1 MARLALVTTEG
12 PDGCFDGG
20 NSLLG
25 LVGPRLRPTSAV
37 VYRRDLA
44 DFLAPWPRPELV
56 TRADLTAYLD
66 SRAADNPAG
75 WDRRAA
81 GLRYLFDRGIE
92 AGLWTANPA
101 GDLPRQRRGDRRWR
115 R

>member
-1 MARLALVTTEG
+1 MARLALVATE
-12 PDGCFDGG
+12 DQAGCFDGG

-25 LVGPRLRPTSAV
+25 LVGPGLRPTSAV
-37 VYRRDLA
+37 VYRRDVA
-44 DFLAPWPRPELV
+44 AFLVRWPDPELA

-81 GLRYLFDRGIE
+81 GLRHFFERGIE
-92 AGLWTANPA
+92 AGLWTVNPA
-101 GDLPRQRRGDRRWR
+101 ADLPRQRRGDWRWR

>member
-1 MARLALVTTEG
+1 MAEAAPVATAG
-12 PDGCFDGG
+12 PAGCFDGP
-20 NSLLG
+20 NRLLG
-25 LVGPRLRPTSAV
+25 LVGPGLRPTSAV

-44 DFLAPWPRPELV
+44 DFLAHWPKPELA
-56 TRADLTAYLD
+56 TRADVVAYLD
-66 SRAADNPAG
+66 SRAAGNPAG

-81 GLRYLFDRGIE
+81 ALRHFFEQGIA

-101 GDLPRQRRGDRRWR
+101 DQLPRRRRGDWRWR

>member
-1 MARLALVTTEG
+1 MTRVATITTTG
-12 PDGCFDGG
+12 SNGCFDGG

-44 DFLAPWPRPELV
+44 DFLVACPSPELA
-56 TRADLTAYLD
+56 TRADLCAYLD
-66 SRAADNPAG
+66 SRAVDNPAG

-81 GLRYLFDRGIE
+81 GLRYFFDRGIE

-101 GDLPRQRRGDRRWR
+101 ADLPRPRRGEWGGRR
-115 R
+115 

>member
-1 MARLALVTTEG
+1 MARLALVTTE
-12 PDGCFDGG
+12 DLRDCFEPG
-20 NSLLG
+20 NSLVG

-37 VYRRDLA
+37 VYRRDLT
-44 DFLAPWPRPELV
+44 DFLAAWPSPEEAS
-56 TRADLTAYLD
+56 RADLTAYLD

-81 GLRYLFDRGIE
+81 GLRYFFDRGIE
-92 AGLWTANPA
+92 TGLWTANPA
-101 GDLPRQRRGDRRWR
+101 ADLPRQRRGDWRWR

>member
-1 MARLALVTTEG
+1 MAGVALTTTAG
-12 PDGCFDGG
+12 RRGCFAGG
-20 NSLLG
+20 NRLLG
-25 LVGPRLRPTSAV
+25 LVGPGLRPASAV

-44 DFLAPWPRPELV
+44 DFLAAWPDPASV
-56 TRADLTAYLD
+56 TRADLVAYLET
-66 SRAADNPAG
+66 RAAENPAG

-81 GLRYLFDRGIE
+81 GLRYFFECGIE

-101 GDLPRQRRGDRRWR
+101 AELPRQRRGNWRWR